1 MQMPLRRPAERFLF
15 LGSVLLAATFYIGFV
30 SIQYWAAYLAGSHNL
45 ANRQFAIRLQP
56 GNADYRYRMGRYFFQ
71 AGDWPEAAENYR
83 AAVTVNPH
91 LSEYWLGLASSYKFL
106 GKWADQQD
114 ALNHAKAADP
124 TTPDVAWEAA
134 DLYLTSGNINRAMS
148 EFRVVLENSPYR
160 TPFALDLCWRI
171 KPDVDLLL
179 RDVIPPIGS
188 VYSSF
193 LELLIAKKEMNA
205 AAAVW
210 ARSVKLDQPIERRY
224 AFGYM
229 RFLVEQGDI
238 IEARNVWQQAA
249 KLSDLAGYQPS
260 PENLV
265 VNGEFSLPVLDAGFD
280 WRYEKH
286 PYVSLSLDSI
296 QSHMGP
302 HSLLISFEGGPIE
315 NAGIRQLVPIAPN
328 TTYEF
333 SADFKSQN
341 LEGAG
346 GPQFVVDDFYGGST
360 YFTSEK
366 LTNTDIWK
374 QVSGRFTTGAQ
385 AKLLMIQ
392 VKKNPPG
399 TVTRGKLW
407 IDDVRLVQAVQSGH
421 SL

>member
-1 MQMPLRRPAERFLF
+1 MQMPLHHPVKRLLF
-15 LGSVLLAATFYIGFV
+15 LGPVLFAATSYIGFAT
-30 SIQYWAAYLAGSHNL
+30 IQYWAAHLARSPNL

-71 AGDWPEAAENYR
+71 ARDWPEAVENYR
-83 AAVTVNPH
+83 AAVTLNPH
-91 LSEYWLGLASSYKFL
+91 HSEYWLGLASSYKFL
-106 GKWADQQD
+106 GKRANQQD
-114 ALNHAKAADP
+114 ALDRAIASDP
-124 TTPDVAWEAA
+124 KTPDVAWEAA
-134 DLYLTSGNINRAMS
+134 NLYSTNGDIDRAMR
-148 EFRVVLENSPYR
+148 EFRVVLENDPSL
-160 TPFALDLCWRI
+160 TPSALDLCWRI

-179 RDVIPPIGS
+179 GNVIPPIGS

-224 AFGYM
+224 LFGYM

-238 IEARNVWQQAA
+238 VQARNVWQQAA
-249 KLSDLAGYQPS
+249 KGSDLASYQPS

-265 VNGEFSLPVLDAGFD
+265 VNGEFGLPVLDAGFD
-280 WRYEKH
+280 WQYEKH

-315 NAGIRQLVPIAPN
+315 SAGIRQLVPIAPN

-333 SADFKSQN
+333 SADFKSQD

-346 GPQFVVDDFYGGST
+346 GPQFVVDDFYSGST